1 MISTNGWFVRKK
13 SYLVLWF
20 KVGRNI
26 AIFNSAENDAFMVSD
41 FSMVSELNWA
51 LESASNC

>member
-41 FSMVSELNWA
+41 FSVVSQLNWA
-51 LESASNC
+51 LESASDC